1 MRGGEVGG
9 EGIFLARDLT
19 LCMELKELRVW
30 RGWLGECE
38 WLGEFWW
45 LDVLEWLGEW

>member
-1 MRGGEVGG
+1 
-9 EGIFLARDLT
+9 
-19 LCMELKELRVW
+19 MELKELRVL

-45 LDVLEWLGEW
+45 LDVLEWLGEWLPEANPHQEATSLSAALER